1 MCVLL
6 VEDDELLGDGLY
18 AGLAYQGDAVAWVRD
33 GGAALAALAAERF
46 AVVILDIGL
55 PRRSGLDVLRE
66 LRRTGDATPILIL
79 TARDAVEDRVQGLD
93 AGADDYL
100 VKPFD
105 FNELLARLRA
115 LRRRGTGR
123 AEPQIIHGGLV
134 VDPASHSVTM
144 DGTLV
149 EISRREFVLLETLLE
164 NCGRVL
170 SRERLEQRLYGW
182 DSEVESNTIEVH
194 IHHLRKKLGADLI
207 RTVRGV
213 GYLIEQRRAFS

>member
-1 MCVLL
+1 MSVLL

-33 GGAALAALAAERF
+33 GGAALAALAAQSF

-115 LRRRGTGR
+115 LRRRGSGR
-123 AEPQIIHGGLV
+123 VEPQIIHGGLV
-134 VDPASHSVTM
+134 VDPASHSVTL
-144 DGTLV
+144 DGTPV
-149 EISRREFVLLETLLE
+149 EISRREFVLPLLE
-164 NCGRVL
+164 NRGRVL
-170 SRERLEQRLYGW
+170 SRERLEQCLYGW

-194 IHHLRKKLGADLI
+194 IHHLRKKLGVDLS
-207 RTVRGV
+207 VPCA
-213 GYLIEQRRAFS
+213 E